1 VSEAAP
7 VAPATRNAGI
17 VSRGVAAVI
26 DLLVVLT
33 FMGLL
38 YLGLILATLAFSPR
52 AFSFPAPALV
62 FSAFGLGA
70 VAVLYLAGC
79 WKVSGCTA
87 GAVVMGLRVV
97 GRAVNGDGTPRLR
110 AISCL
115 ARALGCVLF
124 PIGLAW
130 VAIDGQRRSLQDIV
144 FGTRVVYNRAS

>member
-1 VSEAAP
+1 MTGAAP
-7 VAPATRNAGI
+7 QAESTRNAGI

-26 DLLVVLT
+26 DLLVVLAV
-33 FMGLL
+33 MGAA

-52 AFSFPAPALV
+52 AFSFPAPSLV

-79 WKVSGCTA
+79 WRVSGCTA
-87 GAVVMGLRVV
+87 GAVVMGLRVE
-97 GRAVNGDGTPRLR
+97 GRTSPRLR
-110 AISCL
+110 VTLCL

-130 VAIDGQRRSLQDIV
+130 VAVDGQRRSLQDIV
-144 FGTRVVYNRAS
+144 IGSRVVYNRAP

>member
-1 VSEAAP
+1 MSEATP
-7 VAPATRNAGI
+7 VAHDTRTAGI
-17 VSRGVAAVI
+17 VSRTVAAVI

-33 FMGLL
+33 FMGML

-52 AFSFPAPALV
+52 AFSFPAPSLI

-79 WKVSGCTA
+79 WAVSGCTA

-97 GRAVNGDGTPRLR
+97 GRKSPRLP
-110 AISCL
+110 ATICL

-144 FGTRVVYNRAS
+144 FGSRVVYNRST